1 MVSIFSHLGRNKLV
15 NSREKP
21 AEEAGLSSGRP
32 VYAGERKKVFNF
44 RKRRSKKTGLPPGTP
59 VYVGERKDEKVRI
72 SVMDYDEL
80 KYQEKEVKDVEE
92 CFQFKDTSTVTWINI
107 DGIHQVDIIE
117 KIGRNFDLHP
127 LIQEDIVNT
136 EQRPKIEDFGNYI
149 YIVLKMVYHDENDG
163 DIKIEQVSLILGENF
178 VISFQEKE
186 GDIFNHVRE
195 RIRNGKGRIRN
206 MKADYLAYSLLDAV
220 VDNYFF
226 ILEKSGEKIEE
237 LEDKVVSQ
245 PKPETLQEIHKL
257 KRGMIFLRRS
267 VWPLREVI
275 SNLERGESALIQE
288 STRIYLRDVYDHT
301 IQVIDSVETFRDML
315 SGMHDTYLSS
325 ISNRMNEIMK
335 VLTIIATIFI
345 PLTFVAGIYGMNF
358 KFMPELD
365 WRWGYFAVWLIMV
378 AVAVLMIFYFKKK
391 KWL

>member
-1 MVSIFSHLGRNKLV
+1 MI
-15 NSREKP
+15 NSSEKP
-21 AEEAGLSSGRP
+21 VEEGGLSSGKT
-32 VYAGERKKVFNF
+32 VYAGERKKLFHF
-44 RKRRSKKTGLPPGTP
+44 RKSRSKKAGLPPGTP
-59 VYVGERKDEKVRI
+59 FYVGERKDEKVRI
-72 SVMDYDEL
+72 SILDYDKEHFE
-80 KYQEKEVKDVEE
+80 EKELEQVEE
-92 CFQFKDTSTVTWINI
+92 CFSFRDKSTVTWINI

-117 KIGRNFDLHP
+117 KIGKHFGLHP

-136 EQRPKIEDFGNYI
+136 EQRPKIEDLGNYI
-149 YIVLKMVYHDENDG
+149 YIVLKMFYHDEPDG
-163 DIKIEQVSLILGENF
+163 EIKIEQVSLILGENF
-178 VISFQEKE
+178 VISFQERE

-195 RIRNGKGRIRN
+195 RIRKGKGRIRK

-226 ILEKSGEKIEE
+226 ILEKSGEQIEE

-245 PKPETLQEIHKL
+245 PKPETLQEIHRL
-257 KRGMIFLRRS
+257 KRTMIFLRRS
-267 VWPLREVI
+267 VWPLREVVSI
-275 SNLERGESALIQE
+275 LERGESSLIVE
-288 STRIYLRDVYDHT
+288 ASRIYFRDVYDHT

-365 WRWGYFAVWLIMV
+365 WRWGYFTVWIVILVLAALMV
-378 AVAVLMIFYFKKK
+378 VFFRRK

>member
-1 MVSIFSHLGRNKLV
+1 MA
-15 NSREKP
+15 NSKEKP
-21 AEEAGLSSGRP
+21 AEEAGLSSGKP
-32 VYAGERKKVFNF
+32 VYTGERKKVFNF
-44 RKRRSKKTGLPPGTP
+44 RKKRSKKAGLPPGTP

-72 SVMDYDEL
+72 SVLDYDEL
-80 KYQEKEVKDVEE
+80 NYQEKEVKDVEE
-92 CFQFKDTSTVTWINI
+92 CFPFKDTSTVTWINI

-149 YIVLKMVYHDENDG
+149 YVVLKMVYHDENDG
-163 DIKIEQVSLILGENF
+163 EVKIEQVSLILGENF

-195 RIRNGKGRIRN
+195 RIRNGKGRIRK
-206 MKADYLAYSLLDAV
+206 MKADFLAYSLLDAV

-226 ILEKSGEKIEE
+226 ILEKSGEQIEE

-257 KRGMIFLRRS
+257 KRTMIFLRRS
-267 VWPLREVI
+267 VWPLREVVN
-275 SNLERGESALIQE
+275 NLERGESSLIQE
-288 STRIYLRDVYDHT
+288 TSRIYLRDVYDHT

-345 PLTFVAGIYGMNF
+345 PLTFVAGVYGMNF

-365 WRWGYFAVWLIMV
+365 WRWGYFAVWLIMA
-378 AVAVLMIFYFKKK
+378 AVAVLMIFYFKKR

>member
-1 MVSIFSHLGRNKLV
+1 MFSL
-15 NSREKP
+15 
-21 AEEAGLSSGRP
+21 
-32 VYAGERKKVFNF
+32 KK
-44 RKRRSKKTGLPPGTP
+44 RAAKKTGLPPGTP
-59 VYVGERKDEKVRI
+59 VYVGEIKDEKVRI
-72 SVMDYDEL
+72 SVLDYDEVQ
-80 KYQEKEVKDVEE
+80 YQEKEVKEVEE
-92 CFQFKDTSTVTWINI
+92 CFPFKDTSTVTWINI
-107 DGIHQVDIIE
+107 DGIHQIDIIE
-117 KIGRNFDLHP
+117 KIGRHFGLHP

-136 EQRPKIEDFGNYI
+136 EQRPKMEDFGDYI
-149 YIVLKMVYHDENDG
+149 YVVLKMIYHDEND
-163 DIKIEQVSLILGENF
+163 DEIKIEQVSLILGENF

-195 RIRNGKGRIRN
+195 RIRKDKGRIRK
-206 MKADYLAYSLLDAV
+206 MKADYLAYALLDAV
-220 VDNYFF
+220 VDSYFF
-226 ILEKSGEKIEE
+226 ILEKIGEQIEE
-237 LEDKVVSQ
+237 LEDKVVSE

-257 KRGMIFLRRS
+257 KRGMIFLRKS

-275 SNLERGESALIQE
+275 SILERGESSLIRE
-288 STRIYLRDVYDHT
+288 SCRIYLRDVYDHT

-345 PLTFVAGIYGMNF
+345 PLTFIAGIYGMNF

-365 WRWGYFAVWLIMV
+365 WHWGYFAVWIVIVFLAALMV
-378 AVAVLMIFYFKKK
+378 VFFRRK